1 MNGYQYHLPEKSPAE
16 PPRTSKP
23 LRDTVDYSELSFSP
37 LLGTEW
43 WISRSSIPSPYPEN
57 IPHPLRSAMEI
68 PYSALSPDVLT
79 AIIEEFVLR
88 EGTDYGDG
96 EWSLAEKVAEVR
108 RMLTTG
114 GAAIFF
120 DEESES
126 CNVMLKR

>member
-1 MNGYQYHLPEKSPAE
+1 
-16 PPRTSKP
+16 
-23 LRDTVDYSELSFSP
+23 
-37 LLGTEW
+37 
-43 WISRSSIPSPYPEN
+43 
-57 IPHPLRSAMEI
+57 MEI
-68 PYSALSPDVLT
+68 PYSALSDDVLT

-120 DEESES
+120 DDESES

>member
-1 MNGYQYHLPEKSPAE
+1 MVTFPTYQQQLPAE

-23 LRDTVDYSELSFSP
+23 LRDTVDYSEVSFSP
-37 LLGTEW
+37 LLGTER
-43 WISRSSIPSPYPEN
+43 WISRTSEPSPYPEN
-57 IPHPLRSAMEI
+57 IPQPSRSAMEI
-68 PYSALSPDVLT
+68 PYSALSTDVLT

>member
-1 MNGYQYHLPEKSPAE
+1 
-16 PPRTSKP
+16 
-23 LRDTVDYSELSFSP
+23 
-37 LLGTEW
+37 
-43 WISRSSIPSPYPEN
+43 
-57 IPHPLRSAMEI
+57 MEI
-68 PYSALSPDVLT
+68 PYSALSADVLT

-96 EWSLAEKVAEVR
+96 EWSLTEKVDEVR

-120 DEESES
+120 DAESES